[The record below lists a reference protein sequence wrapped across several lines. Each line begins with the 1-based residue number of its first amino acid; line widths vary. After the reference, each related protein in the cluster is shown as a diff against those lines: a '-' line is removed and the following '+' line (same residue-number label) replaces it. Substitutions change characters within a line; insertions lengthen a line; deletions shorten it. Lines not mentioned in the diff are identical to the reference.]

1 MGLDN
6 ISVKALSLD
15 MSLCESNEGKT
26 DQKKPEKMGMCKAVF
41 LISRSIVGVGVLT
54 QPHLNAEYGIL
65 S

>member
-6 ISVKALSLD
+6 ISANAISLD
-15 MSLCESNEGKT
+15 MSLCESNEGKS

-54 QPHLNAEYGIL
+54 QPHLNLEYGVL